1 MFYNRMFLQGQTYQG
16 IWIYLLLDFQFHVA
30 KKCETN
36 KFFYYFSKEGDQFLF
51 NQSIHP
57 SLTKN
62 GQQKCKMLLCIV
74 YREVLEEKMHLT
86 SGLSQNKTSDIEIA
100 VVFGC
105 IRSFVPG
112 AVLLFLIDILLE
124 GLGAVRAPPGTSLL
138 LD

>member
-1 MFYNRMFLQGQTYQG
+1 
-16 IWIYLLLDFQFHVA
+16 
-30 KKCETN
+30 
-36 KFFYYFSKEGDQFLF
+36 
-51 NQSIHP
+51 
-57 SLTKN
+57 
-62 GQQKCKMLLCIV
+62 MLLCIV

-86 SGLSQNKTSDIEIA
+86 SGLSQNKTSDIENA